1 MKLKK
6 MNSKI
11 KAEKYIIDKALQN
24 ILFSLI
30 LSALENLIDDII
42 QYKELTQSNIGKI
55 DNNFLI
61 KLCFL
66 LCWLFFFIKKLFINN
81 KFNKKPIIDIIRNK
95 IGEISYMEYP
105 IKVLQSIKLFVL
117 LLFFESFE
125 L

>member
-24 ILFSLI
+24 ILFSLM

-66 LCWLFFFIKKLFINN
+66 LC
-81 KFNKKPIIDIIRNK
+81 
-95 IGEISYMEYP
+95 
-105 IKVLQSIKLFVL
+105 
-117 LLFFESFE
+117 
-125 L
+125 